1 MRKRKGAKASP
12 SPKSAKK
19 QGVVRTL
26 IDVCTRIRLTLGRCG
41 QSRRDSGDGG
51 ILKFVVA
58 ALFLTSVVF
67 VYKVRSYAIA
77 LISFQLMET
86 LYAPY
91 MRAEL

>member
-41 QSRRDSGDGG
+41 
-51 ILKFVVA
+51 
-58 ALFLTSVVF
+58 
-67 VYKVRSYAIA
+67 
-77 LISFQLMET
+77 
-86 LYAPY
+86 
-91 MRAEL
+91 